1 MGVKV
6 CVREEEN
13 ILGFYV
19 VNPEENL
26 MRGVAAAET
35 VNTED
40 TVNSGEFKKQKAREL
55 KQNWRE
61 ERNAWTI
68 RQGNAREN

>member
-1 MGVKV
+1 MGVKG

-13 ILGFYV
+13 IFGFYV

-55 KQNWRE
+55 K
-61 ERNAWTI
+61 
-68 RQGNAREN
+68 

>member
-1 MGVKV
+1 MGVKG

-55 KQNWRE
+55 K
-61 ERNAWTI
+61 
-68 RQGNAREN
+68 